1 MNRNPLPELVR
12 TLHALGDFGNRLDP
26 ATATDEQLAIVAR
39 AIEEARRLIT
49 SAQGPGNRCPRHP
62 GAPGDPAEGGRC
74 LFCARRPGAATRT
87 DTPTADV
94 LADLTAHGDEEAVR
108 RHGARAVT
116 LALAL
121 AGRGSHH
128 NPTTARQRVQELPP

>member
-1 MNRNPLPELVR
+1 MNRTPLPELVR

-94 LADLTAHGDEEAVR
+94 LADLTAHGDEEAAR

-128 NPTTARQRVQELPP
+128 NPTTARQRVQELTP